1 MKSNKR
7 TFVIAGILL
16 FLAALILIEVQTKTL
31 RRYFDDV
38 VLDNQ
43 GHYLGCDKLPTQA
56 EVEAVMEAH
65 QDIIREIEGI
75 NPGLVGVY
83 NDSGQ
88 CPGKADIVF
97 YYGSHEDRL
106 KVEGIIGSDT
116 FFGIPY
122 RLRNQ

>member
-7 TFVIAGILL
+7 TYVIVGILL
-16 FLAALILIEVQTKTL
+16 FLAALVLIESQTKTL

-43 GHYLGCDKLPTQA
+43 GHYLGCDELPTQA

-75 NPGLVGVY
+75 NPGLVDVY
-83 NDSGQ
+83 SDSRQ

-106 KVEGIIGSDT
+106 KVERIIGGDT

>member
-1 MKSNKR
+1 MG
-7 TFVIAGILL
+7 IAGILL
-16 FLAALILIEVQTKTL
+16 FLAVLVLIEVQTKTL

-43 GHYLGCDKLPTQA
+43 GHYLGCDELPTQA

-75 NPGLVGVY
+75 NPGLVDVY
-83 NDSGQ
+83 SDSGQ

-106 KVEGIIGSDT
+106 KVERIIGGDT